1 MAMRAHR
8 HNDEGK
14 QVRPAGKQKG
24 EEAFSIA
31 RATEP
36 PHDDWLI
43 ADTQQ
48 AVFVAPVR

>member
-8 HNDEGK
+8 RNDEGK
-14 QVRPAGKQKG
+14 QAHLAGKQKG

-31 RATEP
+31 RAIEP
-36 PHDDWLI
+36 PRDEWLI
-43 ADTQQ
+43 AGTQQ